1 MVNFRAFVFYKQLLP
16 SIIHNIN
23 GVDLDNFRLK
33 IIAGQFKM
41 LLWHIREAKKNKNVR
56 YVFKIY
62 IAVKY
67 GKCTVLI

>member
-33 IIAGQFKM
+33 IIAGQNSSKCYYGIFGKQ
-41 LLWHIREAKKNKNVR
+41 KKTKTSDT
-56 YVFKIY
+56 YLKFIS
-62 IAVKY
+62 
-67 GKCTVLI
+67 L